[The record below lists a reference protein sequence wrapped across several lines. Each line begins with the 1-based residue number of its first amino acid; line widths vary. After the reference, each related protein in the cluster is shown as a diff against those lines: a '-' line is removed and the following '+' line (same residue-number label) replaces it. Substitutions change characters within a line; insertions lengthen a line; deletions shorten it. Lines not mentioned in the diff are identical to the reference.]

1 MWHDKDSCTLK
12 RIYKRPSKDFL
23 DAFFTKEFT
32 ALIKKCRDGPEIT
45 EKVISLFYFWVEN
58 MPSRSIRDS
67 SLNNT
72 LNNRYVS
79 YAVVSRRFYSEPLE
93 EVLEIIF
100 FNFLLYFLMF
110 TIYCNIQIWLV
121 CFLLNVLR

>member
-1 MWHDKDSCTLK
+1 MWHDKDSGTLN
-12 RIYKRPSKDFL
+12 RIYKRRSKGIL
-23 DAFFTKEFT
+23 DVFFFTKEFS
-32 ALIKKCRDGPEIT
+32 ALIKKCREGPEIT

-58 MPSRSIRDS
+58 MPSQSIRDS
-67 SLNNT
+67 SLNIT

-100 FNFLLYFLMF
+100 FNFLLYYLMF
-110 TIYCNIQIWLV
+110 TI
-121 CFLLNVLR
+121 